1 MFKKVCFIFGCL
13 LVVSCGSTRI
23 VDEGGADSF
32 NTDIEE
38 IGISDNSSFRV
49 GMLLPLTGN
58 DAKYGAGLKN
68 ASMLALQNINNPKL
82 VLQYYDTQSSQA
94 GARVAVENAINQRA
108 NLIIGPL
115 KSSEVHAIS
124 GETIYN
130 GVPVIAFSTAQEV
143 LQPTVYTLGLLIE
156 EQVDRVMSYAAQK
169 GRERFALLL
178 PDNATGGAVAK
189 AAVKSAAKN
198 GVKVTAIGFYELG
211 TSNFSQIAK
220 DMTNYEKRHARVVNI
235 KNKLQAKADAGDMQ
249 AQKALKKLATR
260 EGLGDVGFDAL
271 LVPES
276 GAKLTAALS
285 MFAYYD
291 ASFPTVWFLG
301 TSVWSTSRLNNE
313 AIIAKSV
320 YPSVSKESTQGFAG
334 QYYMVFGEKPSSL
347 YTLAYDAVSIADKLS
362 KANGE
367 NLNEDI
373 VQTEG
378 FDGVGGKVRFFN
390 DGANQHSLDVVE
402 IMPSGNVVVDSGS
415 KYFET
420 VVEPLPAVEIDASY
434 KMPKI
439 YGKDPTAAQILIYG
453 QPLGLE
459 NQVYDEVDSVKDSE
473 AAQQQLKAMGIY
485 IN

>member
-1 MFKKVCFIFGCL
+1 MA
-13 LVVSCGSTRI
+13 VSCSSTRV

-49 GMLLPLTGN
+49 GMLLPLSGG

-68 ASMLALQNINNPKL
+68 ASMIALQNLNNPNL
-82 VLQYYDTQSSQA
+82 VLQYYDTQSSPA

-124 GETIYN
+124 SETIYN

-143 LQPTVYTLGLLIE
+143 LQPTVYTLGLLID

-198 GVKVTAIGFYELG
+198 GVKVTAIGFYEPG

-235 KNKLQAKADAGDMQ
+235 KNRLQAKADAGDMQ

-301 TSVWSTSRLNNE
+301 TSMWGASRLNNE
-313 AIIAKSV
+313 AIIAKSI
-320 YPSVSKESTQGFAG
+320 YPIVSKESSQNFAG

-347 YTLAYDAVSIADKLS
+347 YTLAHDAVVIADGLS
-362 KANGE
+362 KSDSE
-367 NLNEDI
+367 NINENIADI
-373 VQTEG
+373 TG
-378 FDGVGGKVRFFN
+378 FEGVGGKVRFFA
-390 DGANQHSLDVVE
+390 DGANQHSLDIVE
-402 IMPSGNVVVDSGS
+402 VMPSGNVVVDSGS

-420 VVEPLPAVEIDASY
+420 VSEPLAAVEIDAFY

-459 NQVYDEVDSVKDSE
+459 NQMVDSVDSQRDSE
-473 AAQQQLKAMGIY
+473 AVAEQLRAMGIY